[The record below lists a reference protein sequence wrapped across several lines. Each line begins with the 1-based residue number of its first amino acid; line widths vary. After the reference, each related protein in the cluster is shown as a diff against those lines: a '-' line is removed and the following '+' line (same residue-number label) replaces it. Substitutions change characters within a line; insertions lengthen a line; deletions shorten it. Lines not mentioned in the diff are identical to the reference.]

1 MTTKNFIKQVQIFSM
16 KQYIAST
23 LLLFLL
29 IGNAP
34 SVYAEVLS
42 WEQCVAEARRAH
54 PSLVQANAIVQ
65 QASANRRIVG
75 SSRLP
80 NVALALNAQQ
90 QGSSDG
96 TSTDHI
102 GSSLSLH
109 QLLYDGSKTSKQL
122 SGADEALR
130 AAEAAAQLTNAE
142 VRYQLRSAF
151 VALLKAQELV
161 ELTNEI
167 AERRQ
172 KNLRLIRL
180 RYNGGREHI
189 GSLRQAEAD
198 VAEATFEVEQ
208 AKRELTLAQRHLAL
222 ALGRQ
227 KSVAL
232 RVQGSLQAA
241 PFSLKKPD
249 IEQLLTIHPATQ
261 QAAAQSRAARY
272 ELEASRSAFS
282 PTLALTSSLGR
293 TAASYFPLE
302 SVDWQAG
309 LSLAVPIYSGG
320 EGKARVAKAR
330 AYALEQQAAAQAK
343 VLQVTGAL
351 EAAWT
356 RLQDA
361 EQAIAV
367 RRRFV
372 EAANERATIASAQYS
387 NGLLGFNEWM
397 IIEDNL
403 VNAKKRLLE
412 ASAAL
417 FVAEAQWLEAQG
429 GGLNEA
435 EK

>member
-29 IGNAP
+29 IGTAP

-65 QASANRRIVG
+65 QASANRRMVV
-75 SSRLP
+75 STRLP
-80 NVALALNAQQ
+80 NIELAVGAQQ

-180 RYNGGREHI
+180 RYNGGREHL

-198 VAEATFEVEQ
+198 VAEAIFEVEQ

-222 ALGRQ
+222 ALGRP

-249 IEQLLTIHPATQ
+249 IEQLLTIHPAMQ

-302 SVDWQAG
+302 RVDWQAG
-309 LSLAVPIYSGG
+309 LSLVVPIYSGG
-320 EGKARVAKAR
+320 EGKVRVAKAR
-330 AYALEQQAAAQAK
+330 AYALEQQAAAQYK

-351 EAAWT
+351 EEAWM